1 MSELANKTGELLL
14 EARHISKRFGVA
26 GGRQLTACND
36 ISLNLY
42 RGRTL
47 GLVGESG
54 CGKSTFMRL
63 LVQLEKPTS
72 GEIIYRGQNI
82 AHLSG
87 ARLREN
93 RQHIQMIF
101 QDPYSSF
108 NPRMRVRDI
117 LCEPLL
123 NFKRIKKS
131 ECAAKA
137 AELLEM
143 VNLPPSFM
151 ERYPHSMSGG
161 QRQRV
166 AIARALALEPEIL
179 ICDEATAALD
189 PPVQQTIIQLL
200 VRLQQEKQLAVGFI
214 AHDLALIAAFAHQVA
229 VMYLGSVVELLPGEQ
244 VKNARHPYSRSL
256 LEAVLDL
263 NMDFHKEIPAQNCE
277 IPSPLA
283 VPQGC
288 PFQTRCPHCQP
299 ICRSQRPALQA
310 VEAEHFV
317 ACHLL

>member
-1 MSELANKTGELLL
+1 MSEQTNKTGGPLL
-14 EARHISKRFGVA
+14 EARRVNKRFSLA

-36 ISLNLY
+36 ISLNFY

-54 CGKSTFMRL
+54 CGKSTFMRVL
-63 LVQLEKPTS
+63 MQLEKPTS
-72 GEIIYRGQNI
+72 GEIIYRGQDI
-82 AHLSG
+82 SSLTGAH
-87 ARLREN
+87 LREN

-108 NPRMRVRDI
+108 NPRMKVRDI

-131 ECAAKA
+131 ECSAKA
-137 AELLEM
+137 AELLAM
-143 VNLPPSFM
+143 VNLPPEFA
-151 ERYPHSMSGG
+151 ERYPHHMSGG

-189 PPVQQTIIQLL
+189 ATVQHNIIQLL
-200 VRLQQEKQLAVGFI
+200 VRLQQEKHLAIGFI
-214 AHDLALIAAFAHQVA
+214 AHDLALIASFAHQVA
-229 VMYLGSVVELLPGEQ
+229 VMYLGSVVELLPGGQ
-244 VKNARHPYSRSL
+244 VKNACHPYSRSL
-256 LEAVLDL
+256 LEAVLDI
-263 NMDFHKEIPAQNCE
+263 NMDLQKKIPEHNCE

-288 PFQTRCPHCQP
+288 PFQTRCPLCQP
-299 ICRSQRPALQA
+299 ICRSERPALKA
-310 VEAEHFV
+310 VGNEHFV
-317 ACHLL
+317 ACHQI